1 MKTRFDFVSNSSS
14 CSFIVHDAKSAMM
27 AFKKE
32 FGKNYDYSD
41 MPYGIEDINFSL
53 IGNKQVLENVKD
65 AIEYGSIEK
74 LYDAENDADAYELH
88 GLNLCTV
95 MSISTKQWKGIE
107 SIIID
112 ADDLNSS
119 NVMIVRLLREFFKQQ
134 GFSTRDTG
142 DKWSG
147 IDGND
152 FMSKLLSKV
161 TIRLEK

>member
-1 MKTRFDFVSNSSS
+1 
-14 CSFIVHDAKSAMM
+14 MM

-32 FGKNYDYSD
+32 FGKNYDYSN
-41 MPYGIEDINFSL
+41 MPYGIEDIGFSL
-53 IGNKQVLENVKD
+53 IGKKQALENVKE

-95 MSISTKQWKGIE
+95 MSISTKQWKGIA
-107 SIIID
+107 SMIID

-134 GFSTRDTG
+134 GFSTRNIG
-142 DKWSG
+142 DNWSG